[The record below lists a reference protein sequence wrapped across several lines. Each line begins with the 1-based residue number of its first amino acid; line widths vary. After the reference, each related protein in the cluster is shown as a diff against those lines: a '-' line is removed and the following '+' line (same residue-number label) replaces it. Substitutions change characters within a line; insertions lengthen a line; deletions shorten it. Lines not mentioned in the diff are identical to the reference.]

1 MRGISFRFVLA
12 TMVAV
17 SPLSAQTWQSIG
29 IPNSIPNGNTT
40 GAYWNEESVD
50 RTSGRS
56 CSVGAMTTNMS
67 ALVQSSCSE
76 RGSELLPLNS
86 APHSTMNVFL
96 DGISG
101 SNSGALRFFVGIYDV
116 VTEHNVDGG
125 RALGNAISFNRTGRG
140 HNRIL
145 TSFSAV
151 PEPATVALTGMG
163 LLALAG
169 VARRRRV

>member
-17 SPLSAQTWQSIG
+17 SPLSAQTWQSVG
-29 IPNSIPNGNTT
+29 IPNGNAT
-40 GAYWNEESVD
+40 GAYWNEKSVD
-50 RTSGRS
+50 RSSVRS
-56 CSVGAMTTNMS
+56 CFVGAVTTNMS
-67 ALVQSSCSE
+67 ALVQSSCSGS
-76 RGSELLPLNS
+76 GSEFLPLS
-86 APHSTMNVFL
+86 PAPHSTMNVFL

-101 SNSGALRFFVGIYDV
+101 SNSGALRFFAGIYDV

-125 RALGNAISFNRTGRG
+125 RALGDVISFNRTVRG

-151 PEPATVALTGMG
+151 PEPATVVLTGMG